1 MEEKVM
7 ETTQF
12 LAALGVVAFL
22 SSVPLARADATL
34 DKIKS
39 RGTVVVGVV
48 LSGPPF
54 GYVDPKTQQQLG
66 LNVDLAA
73 DIAKRLGVKLETV
86 AVTPATRVQ
95 FLQQGKV
102 DIAIPN
108 MQLNPERAELMGY
121 VPTPYGDAGGG
132 LITLKS
138 NKVTRWEDVKGK
150 TICLS
155 QGSNYAKPLAELY
168 GADVKG
174 LPSQPD
180 SLLALKG
187 GNCFGSVHDS
197 APLHLLVSDNPEW
210 KDFELPLA
218 NDLIPLPS
226 VIWVRK
232 GETDL
237 INVLDGFVQD
247 WYRSGWLF
255 EVTRKNRIPITPLLE
270 EWQAKYPVAQ
280 K

>member
-1 MEEKVM
+1 M